1 MLMNIGMLEEAGTAL
16 VDVTNENI
24 QLELS
29 CVSCS
34 RRELARISVLATCRI
49 FPVLRLKP

>member
-24 QLELS
+24 QWNYPVFHVLGGNWLEL
-29 CVSCS
+29 
-34 RRELARISVLATCRI
+34 L
-49 FPVLRLKP
+49 F